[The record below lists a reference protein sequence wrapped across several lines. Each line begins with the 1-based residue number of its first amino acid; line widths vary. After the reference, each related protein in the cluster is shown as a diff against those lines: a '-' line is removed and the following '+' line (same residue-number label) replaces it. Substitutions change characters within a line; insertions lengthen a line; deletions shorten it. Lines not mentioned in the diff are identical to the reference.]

1 MDTAFAHAIGAL
13 AADKRSGAAQ
23 IAARAADVLLRR
35 AATGGAS
42 SSDAFREELL
52 DTGWALIQAQST
64 MAALI
69 NLVNTV
75 MWEVEEYHTP
85 PELRQAVIAATDR
98 FKRQLKDHSARVA
111 ENALPLIGDGCTVV
125 TLSQSSTV
133 QHALLHA
140 QRAGRRFSVI
150 CAESRPAYEGRE
162 TATKLAAHGLN
173 ILLTVDTA
181 AVAAVANADQ
191 FRGDNFVVL
200 VGADMLTS
208 KGLVNKTGTLALSLA
223 ARHSGVPLYSLCSSE
238 KFLPPGYPMSP
249 QRERAGDSI
258 WAEAPSN
265 VELLNHYYD
274 FTPLAQIAGVV
285 TEQGVLP
292 GAAVEAWLA
301 ATKLHP
307 ALAKQAIVVGR

>member
-13 AADKRSGAAQ
+13 AADKRSGASQ

-35 AATGGAS
+35 AARGAS
-42 SSDAFREELL
+42 SPEDFRADVLAA
-52 DTGWALIQAQST
+52 GWALIQAQNT

-75 MWEVEEYHTP
+75 LWKIEQVDTP
-85 PELRQAVIAATDR
+85 QEMRQSVIEATDQ
-98 FKRQLKDHSARVA
+98 FKRQLRDHAARVA
-111 ENALPLIGDGCTVV
+111 EGALPLISDGATVV

-140 QRAGRRFSVI
+140 QRAGRRFSII

-162 TATKLAAHGLN
+162 TATKLAAHGLHVF
-173 ILLTVDTA
+173 LTVDTA
-181 AVAAVANADQ
+181 VVAAVANADQ

-208 KGLVNKTGTLALSLA
+208 KGLVNKVGTLALALA
-223 ARHSGVPLYSLCSSE
+223 AHHSSVPVYTLCSSE
-238 KFLPPGYPMSP
+238 KFLPPGYPMPP

-258 WAEAPSN
+258 WPDAPAN
-265 VELLNHYYD
+265 IELWNRYYD
-274 FTPLAQIAGVV
+274 FTPLHQIAGVV
-285 TEQGVLP
+285 TEHGVLP

-301 ATKLHP
+301 TTQLHP
-307 ALAKQAIVVGR
+307 SLAKQALMLGR